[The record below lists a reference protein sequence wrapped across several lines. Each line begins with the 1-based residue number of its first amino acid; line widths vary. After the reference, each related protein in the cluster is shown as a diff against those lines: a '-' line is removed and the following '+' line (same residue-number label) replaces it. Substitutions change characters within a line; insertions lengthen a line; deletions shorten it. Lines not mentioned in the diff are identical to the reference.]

1 MVPAEELARRVA
13 RAGRQAQASRTLLL
27 DLDGTLAPFAA
38 TPSEARV
45 PAATKEALA
54 ALLTA
59 DWRMAI
65 VSGRPVKEVSELI
78 DLDGLQLFGSH
89 GLEGSWAGSGK
100 ALPPPELGH
109 RLQAL
114 AETGRTLAA
123 GVPGVLVES
132 KPHGVAFHDRRVA
145 RQDLNRW
152 RHSLHRWLDR
162 QDLSGIEWLAGAR
175 VLELRPQGFD
185 KGRIIKEM
193 PHTPGMPA
201 PDHSLV
207 GIGDDRT
214 DEDMFRELDGVGLSV
229 RVGRPGV
236 SSLAQHRLPSPSAVR
251 RFLVSLATQ
260 S

>member
-13 RAGRQAQASRTLLL
+13 NAGRRKLASRTLLL

-45 PAATKEALA
+45 PVVTKEALA

-59 DWRMAI
+59 DWHVAI
-65 VSGRPVKEVSELI
+65 VSGRPAAEVSELL
-78 DLDGLQLFGSH
+78 DLQGLHIFGSH
-89 GLEGSWAGSGK
+89 GLEGSWAGSRNSLPPVEPGRRLK
-100 ALPPPELGH
+100 AL
-109 RLQAL
+109 AD
-114 AETGRTLAA
+114 TGRTLAA
-123 GVPGVLVES
+123 SFPGVLVES

-145 RQDLNRW
+145 RQDLTGW
-152 RHSLHRWLDR
+152 RHALDGWLDQ
-162 QDLSGIEWLAGAR
+162 QDLSGIERLAGAR
-175 VLELRPQGFD
+175 VLELRPRGFD

-193 PHTPGMPA
+193 PRTPGLPT

-214 DEDMFRELDGVGLSV
+214 DEDMFRELEGLGLSV

-236 SSLAQHRLPSPSAVR
+236 SSLARHRLPSPSAVR
-251 RFLVSLATQ
+251 RFLVSLAIR